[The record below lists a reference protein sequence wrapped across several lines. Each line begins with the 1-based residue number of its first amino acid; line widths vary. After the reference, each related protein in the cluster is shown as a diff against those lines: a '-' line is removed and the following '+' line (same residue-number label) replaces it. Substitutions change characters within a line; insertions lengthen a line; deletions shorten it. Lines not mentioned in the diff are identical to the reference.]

1 MFGIGVE
8 SKMAKGALSGFFPT
22 VFSAT
27 AGMLMINPVLIRVGQ
42 SFNLTRWQMVSK
54 IYLPAMVNPVIVGV
68 RLGLAIVIISV
79 LIAELKFSQAGLGFQ
94 LAQYYESF
102 RIAPMYAMIII
113 IFALAALANWG
124 MTVLQNR
131 ANRHRDLD
139 RRRSAA
145 GSLSIN

>member
-1 MFGIGVE
+1 MQ
-8 SKMAKGALSGFFPT
+8 
-22 VFSAT
+22 
-27 AGMLMINPVLIRVGQ
+27 MI
-42 SFNLTRWQMVSK
+42 TK
-54 IYLPAMVNPVIVGV
+54 IYLPAMVNPVIVGL

-124 MTVLQNR
+124 MTALQDR
-131 ANRHRDLD
+131 ANRYRNIDGKQ
-139 RRRSAA
+139 AA
-145 GSLSIN
+145 VASLEVR

>member
-1 MFGIGVE
+1 V
-8 SKMAKGALSGFFPT
+8 L
-22 VFSAT
+22 SAT
-27 AGMLMINPVLIRVGQ
+27 SGILMINPVLIRVGQ
-42 SFNLTRWQMVSK
+42 SFNLARRQMISM
-54 IYLPAMVNPVIVGV
+54 IYLPAMVNPIIVGL

-124 MTVLQNR
+124 MTALQDR
-131 ANRHRDLD
+131 ANRYRNIDGKQ
-139 RRRSAA
+139 AA
-145 GSLSIN
+145 VASLEVR